1 MHTSAMA
8 KPKKKLRKKF
18 HLNSTNLTQ
27 KGKDLYTQ
35 NYKIPVK
42 EIQEDLNKWKDIFCS
57 WNWRLNNVWMA
68 IVSKLIYKF
77 KLFAIKIP
85 AAFLCRNW
93 QAMLWNRVRPK
104 ESCKTSCRDLFFFKK
119 STRIVCRCVS
129 AKENKPFTLCF
140 LPQQAPIIS

>member
-8 KPKKKLRKKF
+8 KPKKKLRKQF

-57 WNWRLNNVWMA
+57 WN
-68 IVSKLIYKF
+68 
-77 KLFAIKIP
+77 
-85 AAFLCRNW
+85 
-93 QAMLWNRVRPK
+93 
-104 ESCKTSCRDLFFFKK
+104 
-119 STRIVCRCVS
+119 
-129 AKENKPFTLCF
+129 
-140 LPQQAPIIS
+140 

>member
-8 KPKKKLRKKF
+8 KPKMKLRKQF

-57 WNWRLNNVWMA
+57 WN
-68 IVSKLIYKF
+68 
-77 KLFAIKIP
+77 
-85 AAFLCRNW
+85 
-93 QAMLWNRVRPK
+93 
-104 ESCKTSCRDLFFFKK
+104 
-119 STRIVCRCVS
+119 
-129 AKENKPFTLCF
+129 
-140 LPQQAPIIS
+140 